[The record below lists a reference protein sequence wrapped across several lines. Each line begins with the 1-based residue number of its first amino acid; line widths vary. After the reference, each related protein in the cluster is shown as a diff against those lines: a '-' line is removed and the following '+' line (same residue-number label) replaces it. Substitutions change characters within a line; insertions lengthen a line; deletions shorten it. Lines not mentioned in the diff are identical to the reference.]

1 MHHKVTSFFPSPA
14 PASTPKLIYADRR
27 DIILIS
33 TTSKEA
39 NETIVI
45 DGLDDAIALDFYYEE
60 ELVFW
65 TDVIEQK
72 IKRTRINAK
81 KRKAEDVISV
91 GLRRPEGLAVDWV
104 TKKLYWTDLRDSDWE
119 TNRIEVSNLD
129 GTQRKVLFWQ
139 NLDQPR
145 AIAVDPLT
153 G

>member
-1 MHHKVTSFFPSPA
+1 M
-14 PASTPKLIYADRR
+14 IYANRR
-27 DIILIS
+27 DIRLIN
-33 TTSKEA
+33 TTAGEA
-39 NETIVI
+39 NGTIVI

-60 ELVFW
+60 GLVFW

-72 IKRTRINAK
+72 IKRTHINAK

-119 TNRIEVSNLD
+119 TNGIEVSNLD

-145 AIAVDPLT
+145 AIAVDPLKGYVIYVNIISYT
-153 G
+153 RLQ

>member
-1 MHHKVTSFFPSPA
+1 M
-14 PASTPKLIYADRR
+14 
-27 DIILIS
+27 
-33 TTSKEA
+33 
-39 NETIVI
+39 I

-119 TNRIEVSNLD
+119 TNGIEVSNLD